1 MKYYP
6 AKVFELEEL
15 ARNSNLTLE
24 QARKVVETLSSDHNV
39 SEALSPQEISNS
51 LETQYSRFSELA
63 RLPVYD
69 DSEVRTYE
77 VKEDPF
83 LFRQTDT
90 PDLHMHDEAFERGSK
105 VLVSSVDTY
114 LRCESLCF
122 LESRDFSD
130 TQWRMLLEMAPMM
143 SSVTVE
149 ELVQV
154 VSSY

>member
-1 MKYYP
+1 
-6 AKVFELEEL
+6 
-15 ARNSNLTLE
+15 
-24 QARKVVETLSSDHNV
+24 
-39 SEALSPQEISNS
+39 
-51 LETQYSRFSELA
+51 
-63 RLPVYD
+63 
-69 DSEVRTYE
+69 
-77 VKEDPF
+77 
-83 LFRQTDT
+83 
-90 PDLHMHDEAFERGSK
+90 MHAAAVERGSK